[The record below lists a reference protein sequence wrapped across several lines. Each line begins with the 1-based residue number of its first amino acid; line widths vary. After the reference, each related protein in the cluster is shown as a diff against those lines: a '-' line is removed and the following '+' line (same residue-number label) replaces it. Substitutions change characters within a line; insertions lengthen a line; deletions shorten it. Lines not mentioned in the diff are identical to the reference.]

1 MHRDMGRPSLAEA
14 LASRRRWART
24 SGWSGSTTRW
34 TGSGSGRSWPAC
46 TPPPA
51 GEPSYPPLLMVK
63 VLLLQQWYSLSDP
76 QLEEAL
82 GDRLSFRRFVGL
94 GLQDATPDH
103 STISRFRQALEVD
116 GLSAPLFTEL
126 AAQLDAQGLV
136 LKQGTLL
143 DATLVAS
150 QVRRPPL
157 AAGRGA
163 PSTTDPEAAWT
174 QRGRGTRSHFGY
186 KVHLG
191 VDEDTGLVRR
201 AVLTPANVSESEVAD
216 ALVSGDERAV
226 YGDRAYESR
235 RRRQW
240 LRAQGINDRIM
251 HRSQASAGPPLL
263 AAATQRPH
271 RAAPGVGGEGLRHPQ
286 AQLWL
291 PAGALPRAGAQHRG
305 VVVQAHGLQPA
316 QSGHFGLGRGLTAGP
331 VRLARGP
338 AARDPVPARPTG
350 RRAGLQALPM
360 PLPTRSIPNYSKV
373 SFKGEGIRPAL
384 PPKRTLRNPSSFPRT
399 RESRPHPTWN
409 RAGFPPDI
417 LSLIELCKRL
427 AQGRG
432 D

>member
-14 LASRRRWART
+14 VVSETLGQNQRLERIDDAVDWERLGQVVAGVHAAAR
-24 SGWSGSTTRW
+24 
-34 TGSGSGRSWPAC
+34 GRA
-46 TPPPA
+46 
-51 GEPSYPPLLMVK
+51 SYPPLLMVK

-103 STISRFRQALEVD
+103 STISRFRHALEVD

-163 PSTTDPEAAWT
+163 PSATDPEAAWT

-251 HRSQASAGPPLL
+251 HRSHKHQ
-263 AAATQRPH
+263 Q
-271 RAAPGVGGEGLRHPQ
+271 
-286 AQLWL
+286 
-291 PAGALPRAGAQHRG
+291 ALPSWQQRRNALIAPRRALVEKVFGTLKRSYGYQR
-305 VVVQAHGLQPA
+305 VRYR
-316 QSGHFGLGRGLTAGP
+316 GLGRNTVELWFKLMAYNLRKADT
-331 VRLARGP
+331 LAW
-338 AARDPVPARPTG
+338 ATG
-350 RRAGLQALPM
+350 
-360 PLPTRSIPNYSKV
+360 
-373 SFKGEGIRPAL
+373 
-384 PPKRTLRNPSSFPRT
+384 
-399 RESRPHPTWN
+399 
-409 RAGFPPDI
+409 
-417 LSLIELCKRL
+417 
-427 AQGRG
+427 
-432 D
+432 

>member
-14 LASRRRWART
+14 LVSETLGQNQRLERIDDAVDWERLGQVVAGVHAAAR
-24 SGWSGSTTRW
+24 
-34 TGSGSGRSWPAC
+34 GR
-46 TPPPA
+46 
-51 GEPSYPPLLMVK
+51 PSYPPLLMVK

-103 STISRFRQALEVD
+103 STISRFRHALEVD

-163 PSTTDPEAAWT
+163 PSATDPEAAWT
-174 QRGRGTRSHFGY
+174 QRGRGGRSHFGY

-191 VDEDTGLVRR
+191 VDADTGLVRR
-201 AVLTPANVSESEVAD
+201 AALTPANVSESEVAD

-235 RRRQW
+235 RRRRW
-240 LRAQGINDRIM
+240 LQAQGINDRIM
-251 HRSQASAGPPLL
+251 HRSHKH
-263 AAATQRPH
+263 QR
-271 RAAPGVGGEGLRHPQ
+271 
-286 AQLWL
+286 
-291 PAGALPRAGAQHRG
+291 ALPVWQQRRNALIAPRRALVEKVFGTLKRSYGYQR
-305 VVVQAHGLQPA
+305 VRYR
-316 QSGHFGLGRGLTAGP
+316 GLGRNTVELWFKLMAYNLRKADT
-331 VRLARGP
+331 LAW
-338 AARDPVPARPTG
+338 ATG
-350 RRAGLQALPM
+350 
-360 PLPTRSIPNYSKV
+360 
-373 SFKGEGIRPAL
+373 
-384 PPKRTLRNPSSFPRT
+384 
-399 RESRPHPTWN
+399 
-409 RAGFPPDI
+409 
-417 LSLIELCKRL
+417 
-427 AQGRG
+427 
-432 D
+432 